1 MGSIRRYGPS
11 MVAPEVMPRPQ
22 LGHGAEATFGVFENA
37 FSKVNDFIR
46 PAVVR
51 HQEARGEAK
60 ALENIETT
68 GPQFELKQTRG
79 PGSVAIEAVAGRP
92 ARGGAIYNA
101 LEAGGGPTNA
111 AASFGALQAGG
122 GPSNAAATW
131 LTHQN
136 QKATRNKPISDR
148 LQAAMSFLGDMGV
161 EMRVVSGGQDEAGE
175 GARRSGSVR
184 HDHGHAADADFYQDG
199 RKLLPS
205 NPADRAILTQIVA
218 RARANGVT
226 GFGEGDDYMGA
237 GRIHLGFGTP
247 AVWGAGGRSA
257 NAPAWLRSAFNSADV
272 GNPGT
277 AGQTVNV
284 PTAAEYE
291 LRQTNAS
298 SFEPRQP
305 FTVRDQAFNAAAD
318 RVIQSRAMVALDQG
332 LAAAQQKA
340 DGDLKVLREEMQK
353 VRETVL
359 GGLPDEMPGLRTSLE
374 QTFAR
379 SAGVAENQAIAM
391 AQRRVVA
398 QQGEAMTLAVSA
410 IEGEAQRLALT
421 GASGQDI
428 AAHLTG
434 AQAALAQFGP
444 RQGFTLNGQEY
455 PPDPSRAGTMTP
467 AAIAQQLGNVSSDTR
482 RIMIEAEF
490 QRSAAPGQFVDEFRR
505 QVMSGN
511 SPLPAGE
518 SLDLLRQLEGRARA
532 TESARRTAANA
543 ARARVQ
549 EDTNT
554 RINAFVEM
562 TEAGVPVAIPQAERQ
577 QILAALSPYP
587 ELQREAL
594 EKFAVADAAVVTH
607 GMAGPELLAY
617 VEAVRS
623 DVAASVERGEL
634 DMEGVAVIQSL
645 EDRVSKVQDAITAEM
660 VGLPMIE
667 QLAMDGATAD
677 EVDYDAL
684 REQAAGNA
692 DVISQINEV
701 EAFHRDIEE
710 IRYMSAD
717 EREAALEVARTQLA
731 ELAAQ
736 GERYGAPALMTQKVV
751 DRLEEWSE
759 HRQGLASSDAVAF
772 AEAAGIQLPSF
783 ESAEGLGQIGD
794 VLSQRIAAVQ
804 PSTMAE
810 GVDHPVPLTRAE
822 VDGLTEIY
830 RNSPRGEQMAFIGSI
845 AALGEDQAN
854 AVFAKIGASEPT
866 LFAAGTIYA
875 GGNHE
880 AASVILRGAVDTKLE
895 GGGSADIAT
904 ARQGALGDMLEADM
918 LRPDS
923 IAQLDAAALA
933 YARGLAMIDGG
944 RAIDPADIEVGF
956 EIALGRQE
964 DGTGGAVATE
974 YGMTI
979 VPSGWAGSHGIMGG
993 QGQSLEAAINGI
1005 DDAKL
1010 TELAR
1015 GLVTDRFGRMM
1026 DAGALLRSIEGL
1038 RPSPE
1043 NPHILVPVDADGAVF
1058 LTDSGGG
1065 VGTGGILQFDLRDFE

>member
-22 LGHGAEATFGVFENA
+22 LGQGAEATFGVFEST

-51 HQEARGEAK
+51 HQEARGEAE

-68 GPQFELKQTRG
+68 GPQFELEQTRG
-79 PGSVAIEAVAGRP
+79 PGNVAIEAVEGRP
-92 ARGGAIYNA
+92 ARTGMA
-101 LEAGGGPTNA
+101 PTVANA
-111 AASFGALQAGG
+111 AILRAS
-122 GPSNAAATW
+122 
-131 LTHQN
+131 
-136 QKATRNKPISDR
+136 
-148 LQAAMSFLGDMGV
+148 
-161 EMRVVSGGQDEAGE
+161 E
-175 GARRSGSVR
+175 
-184 HDHGHAADADFYQDG
+184 
-199 RKLLPS
+199 
-205 NPADRAILTQIVA
+205 
-218 RARANGVT
+218 ANGVDPLAMSVIAQIESSGDPNAQNPNSSAGGLFQFIDST
-226 GFGEGDDYMGA
+226 AQQYGLTNRFDPDQASDAGARLMRDNSRTLFSVLGRQPTIGELYLA
-237 GRIHLGFGTP
+237 HQQ
-247 AVWGAGGRSA
+247 GAGGASALLRNPNGLAVDTVGHDVVTLNGGNASMTNQQFANIWINKA
-257 NAPAWLRSAFNSADV
+257 NAEARRQ
-272 GNPGT
+272 GGT
-277 AGQTVNV
+277 PSIAVNM

-340 DGDLKVLREEMQK
+340 DGDLEVLRQEMQK

-379 SAGVAENQAIAM
+379 SAGVAENQAIAL

-398 QQGEAMTLAVSA
+398 QQGEAMTQAVSA

-455 PPDPSRAGTMTP
+455 PPDASRAGTMTP

-617 VEAVRS
+617 VDAVRG
-623 DVAASVERGEL
+623 DVQASVERGEL

-692 DVISQINEV
+692 DVIAQINEV
-701 EAFHRDIEE
+701 EAFHRDIEA

-717 EREAALEVARTQLA
+717 EREAALEVARSQLA

-751 DRLEEWSE
+751 DRLAEWSD

-772 AEAAGIQLPSF
+772 AEAAGIDLPSF
-783 ESAEGLGQIGD
+783 EGAEGLGQVGD

-810 GVDHPVPLTRAE
+810 GVENPVPLTRSE
-822 VDGLTEIY
+822 VDGLTDIY
-830 RNSPRGEQMAFIGSI
+830 RDSPRGEQMAFLGSI

-866 LFAAGTIYA
+866 LFAAGTVYT

-895 GGGSADIAT
+895 GGGPADLAT

-944 RAIDPADIEVGF
+944 RAIDPGDIEEGF
-956 EIALGRQE
+956 EVALGRQS
-964 DGTGGAVATE
+964 DGTGGVVSTE
-974 YGMTI
+974 YGMTL
-979 VPSGWAGSHGIMGG
+979 VPSGWVGSHGIMGG
-993 QGQSLEAAINGI
+993 DSQSLEAAINSI

-1026 DAGALLRSIEGL
+1026 GAEALLRSIEGL
-1038 RPSPE
+1038 RPSPDD
-1043 NPHILVPVDADGAVF
+1043 PHILVPIDADGGVF

-1065 VGTGGILQFDLRDFE
+1065 HIPSGILQFDLRELAQ